1 MTGHTHPTMSEVEKE
16 AANHSS
22 TPACKTPWTGE
33 PGRLQSTASQRAGT
47 AEPLSMHVHGMFEER
62 A

>member
-1 MTGHTHPTMSEVEKE
+1 MTEHTHPTMSEVEKE

-22 TPACKTPWTGE
+22 ILACKTLWTEE
-33 PGRLQSTASQRAGT
+33 PGRLQSTASQRAET
-47 AEPLSMHVHGMFEER
+47 TEPLSMHVHGMFEER